1 VHFVNV
7 KTFANMEYNMKL
19 TTIETGIVVVIAS
32 LIMAFLFTNHAPVV
46 KVIRYDTPAPYD
58 TIVVWPENGR

>member
-1 VHFVNV
+1 
-7 KTFANMEYNMKL
+7 MEYNMKL